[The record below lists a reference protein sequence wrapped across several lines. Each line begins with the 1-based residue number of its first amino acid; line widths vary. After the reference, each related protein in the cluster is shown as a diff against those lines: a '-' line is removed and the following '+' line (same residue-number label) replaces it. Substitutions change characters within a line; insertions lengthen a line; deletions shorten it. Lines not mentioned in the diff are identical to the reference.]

1 MNDTGHHATFSAWLK
16 GDARNDDWKSDWR
29 KDFERRSAE
38 DKGKYVSAPQ
48 IQSRQK
54 RTPQPPRY
62 CAVCPARLNHGNKY
76 GFCQIHLT
84 KNSRR
89 ALELAA

>member
-16 GDARNDDWKSDWR
+16 GDIRNDDWKSDWR

-48 IQSRQK
+48 I
-54 RTPQPPRY
+54 
-62 CAVCPARLNHGNKY
+62 
-76 GFCQIHLT
+76 HLT

-89 ALELAA
+89 SLELAA